1 VRSHRKLMAMHSF
14 LLALGLC
21 PVLVWAYL
29 LLARGAFWRVKDK
42 LAPENTQ
49 ISLSARAAIVVPA
62 RNEADVIQRTLVS
75 LLSQSSDHSLHVF
88 LVDDGS
94 VDGTAEV
101 AREAAIRVGKSDSLT
116 IVEGKPLPAGWSG
129 KLWAMEQ
136 GIARAR
142 ELSPQF
148 LLFTDAD
155 IVHASDNISTLIG
168 LAEKGKYDLVS
179 LMVKLHCKT
188 TAEKLLIPAFVF
200 FFFKLYPPKWIA
212 DTRRR
217 TAGAA
222 GGCVLI
228 RPEALARAGGVTAI
242 RGEIIDDCALARRVK
257 QSGGRLWLGLTASTY
272 SARPYRS
279 FTEIGSMISRTAFN
293 QLHHSLAI
301 LCGALVGLV
310 LTYLLP
316 VMLLFFGKWAAL
328 VAMLAWLLMTAA
340 YLPLVRFYKLN
351 ILWAATLP
359 FAALFYMGATLHS
372 AIQYWAG
379 SGGRWK
385 GRVQDPVTS

>member
-1 VRSHRKLMAMHSF
+1 M
-14 LLALGLC
+14 
-21 PVLVWAYL
+21 
-29 LLARGAFWRVKDK
+29 
-42 LAPENTQ
+42 
-49 ISLSARAAIVVPA
+49 VPA
-62 RNEADVIQRTLVS
+62 RNEADVIGQTITS
-75 LLSQSSDHSLHVF
+75 LLGQHSDSLHIF

-94 VDGTAEV
+94 SDETAEI
-101 AREAAIRVGKSDSLT
+101 ARKAARRINRSDSLT

-129 KLWAMEQ
+129 KLWAIEQ
-136 GIARAR
+136 GIARTR

-155 IVHASDNISTLIG
+155 IVHASDNISTLIS

-188 TAEKLLIPAFVF
+188 LAEKLLIPAFVF

-222 GGCVLI
+222 GGCILI
-228 RPEALARAGGVTAI
+228 RPEALARSGGVTAI

-279 FTEIGSMISRTAFN
+279 FAEIGSMISRTAFN

-301 LCGALVGLV
+301 LCGALAGLV
-310 LTYLLP
+310 FTYLLP

-328 VAMLAWLLMTAA
+328 VAMVAWLLMTAA